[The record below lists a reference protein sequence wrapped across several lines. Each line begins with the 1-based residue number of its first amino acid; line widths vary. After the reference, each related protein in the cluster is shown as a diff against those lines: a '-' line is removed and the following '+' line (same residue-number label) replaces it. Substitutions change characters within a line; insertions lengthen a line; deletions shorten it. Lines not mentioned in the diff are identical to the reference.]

1 MKYLIALLLCSVPCI
16 AQTDLKTERLQKIQ
30 AVHTIFVDGNNV
42 GALKAREQIEKGKT
56 CFTLALKAADAD
68 AVFAVGTDSQ
78 MEDARWGI
86 RDYIVTGTLTNKDG
100 ELLWSQ
106 NSRFGDAPFSNGGK
120 EAAKI
125 LVHMLKREACEGKRR

>member
-56 CFTLALKAADAD
+56 CDQQLRSATGQREPQRQKKKA
-68 AVFAVGTDSQ
+68 
-78 MEDARWGI
+78 
-86 RDYIVTGTLTNKDG
+86 
-100 ELLWSQ
+100 
-106 NSRFGDAPFSNGGK
+106 
-120 EAAKI
+120 
-125 LVHMLKREACEGKRR
+125 